1 MTRAR
6 RAAGR
11 KMVEFPLDPPLA
23 KMLLIGAELGCS
35 NEVLTVVSM
44 LSVPS
49 AFFRPADRAEESDA
63 AREKRAPRPAWPVVL
78 QINIAARSG

>member
-1 MTRAR
+1 
-6 RAAGR
+6 
-11 KMVEFPLDPPLA
+11 MVEFPLDPPLA

-63 AREKRAPRPAWPVVL
+63 AREKCAAPAFKVPPL
-78 QINIAARSG
+78 PPMHKQP

>member
-1 MTRAR
+1 
-6 RAAGR
+6 
-11 KMVEFPLDPPLA
+11 MVEFPLDPPLA

-63 AREKRAPRPAWPVVL
+63 AREKCAAPASSSCSLPPLR
-78 QINIAARSG
+78 